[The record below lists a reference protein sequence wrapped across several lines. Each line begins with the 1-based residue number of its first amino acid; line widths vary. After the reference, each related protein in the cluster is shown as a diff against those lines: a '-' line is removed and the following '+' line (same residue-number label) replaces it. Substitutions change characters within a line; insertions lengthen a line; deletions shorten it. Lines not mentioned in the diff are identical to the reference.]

1 MERDIAYHIASHA
14 IKAGFSDLPQPTLRI
29 SKKFILDT
37 IGIMIAGSAAPGCG
51 EVASYINE
59 IGGKQES
66 TLIMFGHKVPSFH
79 AAFVNAMMAH
89 ALDYD
94 DTHED
99 AIVHANSTILPSA
112 LAVAESVKRVSGKD
126 FLLAYALGVDCACR
140 IGLAMGLPQSWHH
153 TPVSG
158 YFGSALCS
166 AKILGLDETK
176 TVNALGIAYSQ
187 VAGTLQPLVDTA
199 LVKRMHPG
207 FAARGG
213 VFAAMLAR
221 QGITGSKR
229 IFGGEYGFFKKYQG
243 ANPDILRKDLGKTF
257 EVDNLSAKPYPC
269 CMCTHGGIMA
279 ALDLVKEHN
288 IRPEDIKEVEV
299 STSRYSHGLIGSPFE
314 IRDNPQV
321 DAQFSGSYTV
331 AAAIIRRTFG
341 ITEIQEDSIRNP
353 QILSLAKRVKCTAD
367 DNIKTSLVPVT
378 VRFGLGDGSSVSK
391 RVDVLKGNPANPT
404 TEEEDIQKFNECVKF
419 GVKRMSEKGRDRLVQ
434 LILNLESVGDIGEI
448 VEYLA

>member
-1 MERDIAYHIASHA
+1 MKRDVAYDLATYAVKAS
-14 IKAGFSDLPQPTLRI
+14 FPDLSESTLRI

-37 IGIMIAGSAAPGCG
+37 IGLMIAGSAASGCG
-51 EVASYINE
+51 EVASYIND

-66 TLIMFGHKVPSFH
+66 TVFMFGHKVPSFH
-79 AAFVNAMMAH
+79 AAFVNAMMGH

-94 DTHED
+94 DTHEE
-99 AIVHANSTILPSA
+99 AIVHANVTILPSA
-112 LAVAESVKRVSGKD
+112 LAVAESEKRVSGKD
-126 FLLAYALGVDCACR
+126 FLLAYALGIDCACR

-153 TPVSG
+153 TPVCG
-158 YFGSALCS
+158 YFGSALSS

-199 LVKRMHPG
+199 LVKRIHPG

-243 ANPDILRKDLGKTF
+243 ANPDILCKGLGKTF
-257 EVDNLSAKPYPC
+257 EVDNLSSKPYPC
-269 CMCTHGGIMA
+269 CMCTHGGITA
-279 ALDLVKEHN
+279 ALDLVKEHD
-288 IRPEDIKEVEV
+288 IRPKDIKEVEV
-299 STSRYSHGLIGSPFE
+299 ITSRYSHGLIGSPFE

-321 DAQFSGSYTV
+321 DAQFSGAYTV
-331 AAAIIRRTFG
+331 AAAIIRRKFG
-341 ITEIQEDSIRNP
+341 IAEIQEDSVRDP
-353 QILSLAKRVKCTAD
+353 EILSLAKRVKCSAD
-367 DNIKTSLVPVT
+367 DNIKTSLAPVT
-378 VRFGLGDGSSVSK
+378 VRFDLGDGSSVSK

-404 TEEEDIQKFNECVKF
+404 TEEEDMQKFNECVEF
-419 GVKRMSEKGRDRLVQ
+419 GLKRMSDEKRDTLVH
-434 LILNLESVGDIGEI
+434 LILNLESVSDVEEI
-448 VEYLA
+448 VECLA